1 MLCICVGQTCY
12 GVVQQVLLQVRR
24 GGPRGSAHCSL
35 NQRREVVHQQSD
47 LREGGRE
54 GGRVGEREGGREEG
68 MAGGRE
74 GGRGKRGRE
83 GGERDGGREGG
94 RDGGREGGKE
104 REGRR
109 EGRGSVQHSRVDPTS
124 QKMSVRISSSFVLT
138 SPPMSSTWVLM
149 VVAVGFTLSSTAEH
163 TSTTVF
169 RKPCR
174 VLEASL

>member
-1 MLCICVGQTCY
+1 MI
-12 GVVQQVLLQVRR
+12 QQVLLQVRR

-54 GGRVGEREGGREEG
+54 GGWERG
-68 MAGGRE
+68 
-74 GGRGKRGRE
+74 
-83 GGERDGGREGG
+83 RDGGREGG
-94 RDGGREGGKE
+94 REGKE

-109 EGRGSVQHSRVDPTS
+109 EGRGSVQHSRVDQTS
-124 QKMSVRISSSFVLT
+124 QKMSVRISSSLVLT
-138 SPPMSSTWVLM
+138 SPPTSSTWVLM